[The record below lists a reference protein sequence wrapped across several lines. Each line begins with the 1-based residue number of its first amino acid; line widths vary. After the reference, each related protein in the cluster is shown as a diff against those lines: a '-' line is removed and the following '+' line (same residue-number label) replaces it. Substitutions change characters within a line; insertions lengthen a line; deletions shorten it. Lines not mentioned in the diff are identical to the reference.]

1 MELKCCSCNKK
12 YIRKSSWEKHKI
24 LCDFISKTQREKI
37 IDNQESEDLPS
48 FVQLVKIVQEL
59 SLKNSKLENKINQ
72 MEKWIDNKKKKIN
85 VIDWLKINRKPFN
98 VFGQWINNITVSPE
112 NIEYLKD
119 NTIFQTIQ
127 NMFQSHNQNNNQN
140 NNQIDTNTNV
150 DTNTNTDTNKV
161 IIPIACF
168 CQKANLF
175 YIYDNAWR
183 QMKADDF
190 INLLQKI
197 QHQFIKALTF
207 WRQQNIIEITNNDS
221 MSILYNK
228 MIIKIMNI
236 SLIQDAN
243 YGKIH
248 ANLYNYLKMD
258 LKSLIEYE
266 FEF

>member
-12 YIRKSSWEKHKI
+12 YIRKSSLEKHKI
-24 LCDFISKTQREKI
+24 LCDFIIKTQREKI

-59 SLKNSKLENKINQ
+59 SLKNAKLENKINQ

-98 VFGQWINNITVSPE
+98 VFGQWINNITVSEE

-127 NMFQSHNQNNNQN
+127 YIFQSHSQNNNQN
-140 NNQIDTNTNV
+140 NNQI
-150 DTNTNTDTNKV
+150 DTNKV

-197 QHQFIKALTF
+197 QHQFIKALTS
-207 WRQQNIIEITNNDS
+207 WRQQNITEITNNDS

-243 YGKIH
+243 YSKIH

>member
-1 MELKCCSCNKK
+1 MEQKIMEIKCINCEKK
-12 YIRKSSWEKHKI
+12 YIRKSSLEKHKI
-24 LCDFISKTQREKI
+24 LCDFISKTEREKI
-37 IDNQESEDLPS
+37 IDNQENEDLPT
-48 FVQLVKIVQEL
+48 FIQLVKIVQEL
-59 SLKNSKLENKINQ
+59 SLKNSKMENKIIQ

-85 VIDWLKINRKPFN
+85 VIDWLKTNKQPLMT
-98 VFGQWINNITVSPE
+98 FGQWINNILITNE
-112 NIEYLKD
+112 NIEYLKE

-127 NMFQSHNQNNNQN
+127 SIFISVNEISVNEISVNESN
-140 NNQIDTNTNV
+140 I
-150 DTNTNTDTNKV
+150 NKV

-175 YIYDNAWR
+175 YIYDNNWR
-183 QMKADDF
+183 QMKTDDF

-197 QHQFIKALTF
+197 QHKFIKALTH
-207 WRQQNIIEITNNDS
+207 WHQQNIIEITNNDS

-236 SLIQDAN
+236 SLVQDAN

-258 LKSLIEYE
+258 LKNLIEYE